1 MTKEIF
7 QYPYLVIRKLAEK
20 EIQKYIF
27 STLSEYRLYPE
38 IPNEI
43 ENDLRKD
50 IMKFFDCFYQINDP
64 FYLTDEANKQFNIKK
79 IELENNKKK
88 NALIRNA
95 S

>member
-27 STLSEYRLYPE
+27 STLSAYRLYPE

>member
-1 MTKEIF
+1 
-7 QYPYLVIRKLAEK
+7 
-20 EIQKYIF
+20 
-27 STLSEYRLYPE
+27 
-38 IPNEI
+38 
-43 ENDLRKD
+43 
-50 IMKFFDCFYQINDP
+50 MKFFDCFYQINDP